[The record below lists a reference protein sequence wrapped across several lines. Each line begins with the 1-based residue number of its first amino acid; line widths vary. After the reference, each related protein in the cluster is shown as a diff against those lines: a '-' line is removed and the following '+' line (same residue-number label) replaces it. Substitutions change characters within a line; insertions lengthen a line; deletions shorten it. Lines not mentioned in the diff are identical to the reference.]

1 MMRKGTP
8 GYKYELH
15 LHTGET
21 STCGRIKGAEVA
33 GLYKAAGYDGIVV
46 TDHYHRGYF
55 EKNFYSRPAKRATWF
70 EKIDKYLSGYRG
82 ALEAGKRLGLT
93 VLLGMEIR
101 FDGSS
106 NDYLVYGVD
115 EAFLRE
121 NPELYSLGL
130 SNFRRCLQEKLG
142 DGQFLIYQA
151 HPFRPGVTPADPADL
166 DGVEVYNGNPRHNS
180 RNHLALHFAQKNRLK
195 QISGSDFHR
204 RVDLA
209 RGGMIFPEKV
219 TTNRQLLQLLQEQQ
233 QLELIRTAGA
243 PLSFLRLLTGIA
255 DRFK

>member
-1 MMRKGTP
+1 MRKDTP
-8 GYKYELH
+8 GYKYEMH

-21 STCGRIKGAEVA
+21 SQCGKIKGAEVA
-33 GLYKAAGYDGIVV
+33 GLYKAAGYEGIIV

-55 EKNFYSRPAKRATWF
+55 EKNFNSRPAKRATWT
-70 EKIDKYLSGYRG
+70 EEIDKYLSGYRG

-93 VLLGMEIR
+93 VFLGMEIR
-101 FDGSS
+101 FDGSN
-106 NDYLVYGVD
+106 NDYLVYGLD

-130 SNFRRCLQEKLG
+130 HNFRRCLQEKLG
-142 DGQFLIYQA
+142 DGHFLIYQA
-151 HPFRPGVTPADPADL
+151 HPFRPGVTPANPADL

-180 RNHLALHFAQKNRLK
+180 RNHLALHFAEKNRLK
-195 QISGSDFHR
+195 RISGSDFHR

-209 RGGMIFPEKV
+209 RGGMIFPEKA
-219 TTNRQLLQLLQEQQ
+219 TTNGQLLNLLKEQN